1 MARKKI
7 REYMAKLLVLRH
19 LNKYAVGTNDLD
31 KGVKALCSMMITD
44 QTNFR
49 HFRQET
55 PEFSDASLVVKP
67 DMLFGKRGKHNLVLV
82 KKDLDSC
89 ENWIYERMDKEVQ
102 VGHVKGKLTHFLIEK
117 FIPHS
122 DEYYL
127 ALTTDRL
134 GTNIRF
140 SVAGG
145 IEVEE
150 NWDKVKT
157 LHIPLESD
165 IESIDL
171 VRISIFLTNILI
183 SNSIIQGY
191 FFRRSTLLKHLFK
204 IFCLQLVQDHV
215 KV

>member
-19 LNKYAVGTNDLD
+19 LNKFVPGLD
-31 KGVKALCSMMITD
+31 DGVKGLGSVMITN

-55 PEFSDASLVVKP
+55 PEFSNAALVVKP
-67 DMLFGKRGKHNLVLV
+67 DMLFGKRGKNNLVLV
-82 KKDLDSC
+82 NKDLDTC
-89 ENWIYERMDKEVQ
+89 EKWIYERMDQEVQ
-102 VGHVKGKLTHFLIEK
+102 VGHVKGPLTHFLIEK
-117 FIPHS
+117 FIAHK

-127 ALTTDRL
+127 ALTTDRH

-157 LHIPLESD
+157 LHVDLEANID
-165 IESIDL
+165 QVDL
-171 VRISIFLTNILI
+171 VRYIVIYL
-183 SNSIIQGY
+183 
-191 FFRRSTLLKHLFK
+191 FRTDCGPIRP
-204 IFCLQLVQDHV
+204 CQ
-215 KV
+215 